1 MEAEKVWHITKNIL
15 QSWNIVKELSK
26 QQNGKIV
33 RKTNFPW
40 KTENKV
46 AHVRPHAKDSLDT
59 DILPVKDI
67 LTNKTIYTKHCFW
80 LNASYIKDE
89 IFLKN

>member
-1 MEAEKVWHITKNIL
+1 MPYSDILEAEKVWNITKNIL

-40 KTENKV
+40 KTENKE
-46 AHVRPHAKDSLDT
+46 A
-59 DILPVKDI
+59 I
-67 LTNKTIYTKHCFW
+67 
-80 LNASYIKDE
+80 
-89 IFLKN
+89 